1 MKLTEKQYEEVLEM
15 GILLTI
21 EKNHDCLFELI
32 MENAMTIT
40 NCDGGTLYLYENN
53 ELHFKIMK
61 TVSLGICK
69 GGNGETINMPPV
81 PLKEENVC
89 AYSAIHEEIVNVA
102 DVYHS
107 DKFDFS
113 GPRRYDAMTGYRT
126 KSMLVIPLKNHE
138 GQLIGV
144 LQLINAMADGE
155 VVPFDC
161 GYEKVVMSLA
171 SQASIS
177 ISNLRYLGEFKDMMY
192 SYAETMAT
200 IIDERTP
207 YNGNHTK
214 NVTQYAV
221 GFASYLNQEHKA
233 GRYEGYFDENRKEQL
248 MLAASLHDIGKM
260 SIPLEIM
267 NKSTKLGN
275 LFQGIMDRYQ
285 LLRCYFK
292 IDYYEQRI
300 SLDEYEEKCNYMK
313 RAEELVENVNTL
325 PNLPEELEPQIRELA
340 NLIYEEHGGK
350 KIPYLT
356 EEEADCLL
364 IKRGTLTKKEREIM
378 ENHVVIT
385 HNILSKINFSTHYSN
400 VPTWAGAHHEFLD
413 GSGYPNHLTAE
424 ELPVEVRI
432 LSLAD
437 IFEALVARDRP
448 YKKPMPVEKA
458 LEILTSMAAEGK
470 LDQKLVAMYRNYIS
484 QLPHTL

>member
-40 NCDGGTLYLYENN
+40 NCDGGTLYLYENK

-69 GGNGETINMPPV
+69 GGNGEVINMPPV

-144 LQLINAMADGE
+144 LQLINAMVDGE

-233 GRYEGYFDENRKEQL
+233 GRYEKYFDENRREQL

-267 NKSTKLGN
+267 DKSTKLGN
-275 LFQGIMDRYQ
+275 LFRGIMDRYQ
-285 LLRCYFK
+285 LLRCYYK

-300 SLDEYEEKCNYMK
+300 SWDEYEEKCNYLDK
-313 RAEELVENVNTL
+313 AEELVENVNTL

-340 NLIYEEHGGK
+340 DLIYEEHSGK

-356 EEEADCLL
+356 EEEAECLL
-364 IKRGTLTKKEREIM
+364 IKRGTLTKKERKIM

-400 VPTWAGAHHEFLD
+400 VPKWAGAHHEFLD

-458 LEILTSMAAEGK
+458 LEILSSMSAEGK
-470 LDQKLVAMYRNYIS
+470 LDQELVAMYRNYIN